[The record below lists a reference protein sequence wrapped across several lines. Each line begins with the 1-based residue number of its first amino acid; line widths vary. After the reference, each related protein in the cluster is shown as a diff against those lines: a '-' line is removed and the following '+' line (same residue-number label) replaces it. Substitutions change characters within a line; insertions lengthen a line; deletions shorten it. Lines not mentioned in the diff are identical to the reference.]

1 MSGTRR
7 WIFYFQFRS
16 LFHCWDI
23 VGRHWHLAG
32 TVWYCSRRRHIN
44 TRIFGKS
51 KPLWVHRNSN
61 FLKSPAAKPFCCL
74 SGSGFIQDHHVWIF
88 PISMVQSFFFINS
101 TALDDLWKEH
111 DSLTILKL
119 VGLRLWLLGVLFFIL
134 AQGGIWFWRLKNAKF
149 QCHDFRLWGSSEH
162 MFCEKH

>member
-1 MSGTRR
+1 MINVSTMSGTRR

-32 TVWYCSRRRHIN
+32 TVWYCSPQKTHQHVYFWKN
-44 TRIFGKS
+44 QTSSGSQKL
-51 KPLWVHRNSN
+51 K
-61 FLKSPAAKPFCCL
+61 FLEISRCQTFFCL

-88 PISMVQSFFFINS
+88 PHFDGRKSSFFHQLNRVPS
-101 TALDDLWKEH
+101 LDDLWKEL

-119 VGLRLWLLGVLFFIL
+119 VGLRLCLLGVLGVLFFIL
-134 AQGGIWFWRLKNAKF
+134 V
-149 QCHDFRLWGSSEH
+149 
-162 MFCEKH
+162 